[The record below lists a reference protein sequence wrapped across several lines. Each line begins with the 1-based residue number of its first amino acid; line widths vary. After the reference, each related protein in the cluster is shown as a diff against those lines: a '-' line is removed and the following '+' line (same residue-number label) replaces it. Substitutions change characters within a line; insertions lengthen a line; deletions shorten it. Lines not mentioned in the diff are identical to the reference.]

1 MEAVQDLTEAERRAS
16 TGPARVEPGCTWA
29 AIAVGFFT
37 GILSKDG
44 HTLVGS
50 LLLKG
55 LIPILFFL
63 MSFAGIATG

>member
-1 MEAVQDLTEAERRAS
+1 MSLVY
-16 TGPARVEPGCTWA
+16 VA

-63 MSFAGIATG
+63 MSFAGIAYGLTSR